1 MPVLFVQNVAVA
13 WNVLQDEHVQD
24 EQRADPSVVALAVVP
39 RVTGAFQGMYAPED
53 RDELAF
59 LDQAWAPAQEEEG
72 EEAVVEFF
80 LGVLLSLEEVVAGRS
95 LAGRSLAGR
104 SLGAASVVLVLVEI
118 FLHPVPYPAF
128 LSHKSLFLVA
138 EAVVACSFHVQ

>member
-1 MPVLFVQNVAVA
+1 MLFVQNVAVA

-95 LAGRSLAGR
+95 LAGRSL
-104 SLGAASVVLVLVEI
+104 GAASVVLVLVEI